1 MLTSMVT
8 GNDEQQDALR
18 SIALVNRLLEV
29 EERVQGLAQEN
40 LKLKRELA
48 TAPTRGPG
56 SGAFFERAPN
66 GARVAPGR
74 ERLRQL
80 LLEDLGLYD
89 RRCDDEVVVAGRLG
103 AEFLARFNLLGDEPD
118 YHGAIAAINVME
130 QTLRAASPD
139 RQKPDVSIVIP
150 IYGQLAYTLN
160 CIHSL
165 IAHKSRY
172 TAEIIIVDDASPDR
186 SGEFLPQLHCI
197 RYHRQKVNGGFIQS
211 CNTGGRSR
219 TAASWSC

>member
-1 MLTSMVT
+1 MFTSMVT
-8 GNDEQQDALR
+8 GNDGQQDALH

-48 TAPTRGPG
+48 TAGARGPG
-56 SGAFFERAPN
+56 SGAFFDAPRTVHEWPLAEN
-66 GARVAPGR
+66 AK
-74 ERLRQL
+74 L
-80 LLEDLGLYD
+80 LPEDLGLYD
-89 RRCDDEVVVAGRLG
+89 RRCDDEVVVTGRLG

-118 YHGAIAAINVME
+118 YHGAIAAINAME
-130 QTLRAASPD
+130 QTLHVASPD

-165 IAHKSRY
+165 ITHKSRY

-219 TAASWSC
+219 PAAL